1 MISYSDTFGW
11 PLTVSQYV
19 KISHLNLIQTR
30 LTLRSAVRPVNE
42 VVLVAV
48 SMSKLCPRNR
58 HSFLSSIPHSIDGA
72 VVESRNERDVD
83 CVITFATE
91 VSQNTD

>member
-1 MISYSDTFGW
+1 
-11 PLTVSQYV
+11 
-19 KISHLNLIQTR
+19 
-30 LTLRSAVRPVNE
+30 
-42 VVLVAV
+42 
-48 SMSKLCPRNR
+48 MSKLCPRNR

-91 VSQNTD
+91 VSQN